1 MSPADMCNAAF
12 ELFGGVF
19 VLNHCRVLFEAK
31 IVKGISIV
39 STVFF
44 TAWGVWNLYYY
55 PSLGQWASFAGGV
68 FICLTNLLWVAM
80 LVYYRRNPGPVRR
93 VVCAANRSP
102 DGLVVCGPRHFDSVI
117 HAQLRAA
124 GTYGNITVDAKGR
137 VTAIA
142 ALTAANIPTLDWSK
156 IGTGKPTTLAGFG
169 ITDALSMTDIIDGGE
184 F

>member
-1 MSPADMCNAAF
+1 MSLADICNAAF

-19 VLNHCRVLFEAK
+19 ILNHCRALFEAK

-80 LVYYRRNPGPVRR
+80 LVYYRRNPGGRNPDPVRR
-93 VVCAANRSP
+93 VVCAANRYP
-102 DGLVVCGPRHFDSVI
+102 DGLVVCGPRHFDSVM

-124 GTYGNITVDAKGR
+124 GGERSVAEQGFVDQHGVFLTREEAME
-137 VTAIA
+137 IA
-142 ALTAANIPTLDWSK
+142 RAAGQIVRRC
-156 IGTGKPTTLAGFG
+156 
-169 ITDALSMTDIIDGGE
+169 GGDSIRLFSE
-184 F
+184 NLY